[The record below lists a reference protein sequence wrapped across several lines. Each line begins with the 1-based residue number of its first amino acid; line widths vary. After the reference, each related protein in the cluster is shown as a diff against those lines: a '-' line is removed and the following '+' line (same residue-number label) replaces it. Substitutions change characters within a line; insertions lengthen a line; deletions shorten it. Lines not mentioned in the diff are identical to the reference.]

1 MPSPR
6 PVRVQEED
14 FDITAELAAL
24 KGSSRAIGGVVAFI
38 GVVRDFSRGKS
49 VEKLFFEYFPG
60 MAEEKLGELRAEA
73 IERFD
78 LTELHF
84 VHRHGT
90 LFPGDNI
97 VLILSASRHRE
108 AAFKSAAWCIEELK
122 KRVPIWKKEYGS
134 DGEEWLEE
142 GPPP

>member
-1 MPSPR
+1 VTSPR
-6 PVRVQEED
+6 PVRIQEED
-14 FDITAELAAL
+14 FDITAELAVM
-24 KGSSRAIGGVVAFI
+24 KGSSRTIGGVVAFI
-38 GVVRDFSRGKS
+38 GVVRDFSRGREVS
-49 VEKLFFEYFPG
+49 KLFFEYFPG
-60 MAEEKLGELRAEA
+60 MAEEKLGALREEA

-78 LTELHF
+78 LVELHL

-122 KRVPIWKKEYGS
+122 KRVPIWKKEYGAG
-134 DGEEWLEE
+134 GEEWIEE
-142 GPPP
+142 GPQP

>member
-1 MPSPR
+1 VTSPR
-6 PVRVQEED
+6 PVRIQEED

-24 KGSSRAIGGVVAFI
+24 KGSSRTIGGVVAFI
-38 GVVRDFSRGKS
+38 GVVRDFSRGREVS
-49 VEKLFFEYFPG
+49 KLFFEYFPG
-60 MAEEKLGELRAEA
+60 MAEEKLGALREEA

-78 LTELHF
+78 LVELHL

-122 KRVPIWKKEYGS
+122 KRVPIWKKEYGAG
-134 DGEEWLEE
+134 GEEWIEE
-142 GPPP
+142 GPQP

>member
-1 MPSPR
+1 VTSPR

-14 FDITAELAAL
+14 FDVTAELAAL
-24 KGSSRAIGGVVAFI
+24 KGSSRTIGGVVAFI
-38 GVVRDFSRGKS
+38 GVVRDFSRGQE

-60 MAEEKLGELRAEA
+60 MAEEKLGALREEA

-78 LTELHF
+78 LIELHL

-90 LFPGDNI
+90 LLPGDNI
-97 VLILSASRHRE
+97 VLILSASKHRE

-122 KRVPIWKKEYGS
+122 DRVPIWKKEYGAG
-134 DGEEWLEE
+134 GEEWLEK

>member
-1 MPSPR
+1 MTSPR
-6 PVRVQEED
+6 PVRIQEED

-24 KGSSRAIGGVVAFI
+24 KGSSRTIGGVVAFI
-38 GVVRDFSRGKS
+38 GVVRDFSRGREVS
-49 VEKLFFEYFPG
+49 KLFFEYFPG
-60 MAEEKLGELRAEA
+60 MAEEKLGALREEA

-78 LTELHF
+78 LVELHL

-122 KRVPIWKKEYGS
+122 KRVPIWKKEYGAG
-134 DGEEWLEE
+134 GEEWIEE
-142 GPPP
+142 GPQP